1 LTLVA
6 VPRIFPRPM
15 ALTSDDVFKALKDL
29 KDPSSGR
36 PLAELGMLKSV
47 EILAGSGVRVKI
59 ELPTPAS
66 PHKARIEEGVRAT
79 LTPLQLAR
87 VEVAFSWDVRRAPA
101 KGGGADLVP
110 TVRNVVL
117 IGSGK
122 GGVGKSTVS
131 ANVAVALAQLGARV
145 GLLDADIYGPSM
157 PLMMGLFGA
166 KPSSD
171 DGKSV
176 KPLEA
181 HGVKVIS
188 IGFFVD
194 PDQAMIWRGPMLHG
208 ALVQLL
214 RDVKWG
220 DLDYLILDLPP
231 GTGDIQLTI
240 AQQVSVSGAV
250 VVTTPQDVA
259 LSDAIKAKT
268 MFDKV
273 NIPVLG
279 FVENMSGF
287 ICPHCHHETDIFSK
301 GGAEAAA
308 AKLGV
313 SFLGR
318 VPINL
323 AIRVGSDDGK
333 PVVAAD
339 PGLPESQ
346 ALVKIAQNIADRVAL
361 ANLTAVPRGQQKP
374 LVQLGKKS

>member
-1 LTLVA
+1 MA
-6 VPRIFPRPM
+6 VSSEQVL
-15 ALTSDDVFKALKDL
+15 ASLKDL

-36 PLAELGMLKSV
+36 TLAELSMLKGA
-47 EILAGSGVRVKI
+47 EILDGSAVRVRV

-66 PHKARIEEGVRAT
+66 PHKARIEESVRQT
-79 LTPLQLAR
+79 LQPLFAR
-87 VEVAFSWDVRRAPA
+87 VEVAFDWTVRGSPA
-101 KGGGADLVP
+101 KANNQNDLIPSVK
-110 TVRNVVL
+110 NVVL

-131 ANVAVALAQLGARV
+131 ANVAVALAQLGAKV
-145 GLLDADIYGPSM
+145 GLLDADIYGPSV

-166 KPSSD
+166 RPTSE

-176 KPLEA
+176 SPLTA
-181 HGVKVIS
+181 YGVKVIS

-214 RDVKWG
+214 RDVTWG

-240 AQQVSVSGAV
+240 AQQVAVSGAV

-287 ICPHCHHETDIFSK
+287 VCPHCHQETEIFSK

-308 AKLGV
+308 GKLNV
-313 SFLGR
+313 PFLGR

-323 AIRVGSDDGK
+323 AIRIGSDDGR
-333 PVVAAD
+333 PIVASD
-339 PGLPESQ
+339 PGLPEAQ
-346 ALVKIAQNIADRVAL
+346 ALTKIAQNIADRVAL
-361 ANLTAVPRGQQKP
+361 ANLTAVPRGGGKP
-374 LVQLGKKS
+374 LVQLGKK

>member
-1 LTLVA
+1 MA
-6 VPRIFPRPM
+6 VTTEQVL
-15 ALTSDDVFKALKDL
+15 AALKDV

-36 PLAELGMLKSV
+36 PLSELGMLKGA
-47 EILAGSGVRVKI
+47 ELLDGSGVRVRV

-66 PHKARIEEGVRAT
+66 PHKAEIEESVRST
-79 LTPLQLAR
+79 LQPLFHR
-87 VEVAFSWDVRRAPA
+87 VEVAFHWTVRASPGKA
-101 KGGGADLVP
+101 NNQNDLVP
-110 TVRNVVL
+110 SVKNVVL

-131 ANVAVALAQLGARV
+131 ANVAVALAQLGAKV

-157 PLMMGLFGA
+157 PLMMGLYGA
-166 KPSSD
+166 RPTSE
-171 DGKSV
+171 DGKAV
-176 KPLEA
+176 NPLLA
-181 HGVKVIS
+181 FGVKVIS

-194 PDQAMIWRGPMLHG
+194 PEQAMIWRGPMLHG

-220 DLDYLILDLPP
+220 ELDYLILDLPP

-287 ICPHCHHETDIFSK
+287 VCPHCQHETEIFSK
-301 GGAEAAA
+301 GGAEQAA
-308 AKLGV
+308 AKLNV
-313 SFLGR
+313 PFLGR

-323 AIRVGSDDGK
+323 AIRTGSDDGR

-339 PGLPESQ
+339 PGLPEAQ
-346 ALVKIAQNIADRVAL
+346 ALIRIAQNIADRVAL
-361 ANLTAVPRGQQKP
+361 ANLKAVPRGGGKP
-374 LVQLGKKS
+374 LVQLGKKA

>member
-1 LTLVA
+1 MA
-6 VPRIFPRPM
+6 VT
-15 ALTSDDVFKALKDL
+15 AEQVLSALKDL

-36 PLAELGMLKSV
+36 PMSELGYFKHPEMLD
-47 EILAGSGVRVKI
+47 AGGVRVRV
-59 ELPTPAS
+59 ELPTPAY
-66 PHKARIEEGVRAT
+66 PHKARIEEAVRAM
-79 LTPLQLAR
+79 LSPLQLPR
-87 VEVAFSWDVRRAPA
+87 VEVAFGANVRPSPG
-101 KGGGADLVP
+101 KQNNPNDLVP
-110 TVRNVVL
+110 TVKNVVL
-117 IGSGK
+117 VGSGK

-131 ANVAVALAQLGARV
+131 ANVAVAMASLGCKV
-145 GLLDADIYGPSM
+145 GLLDADIYGPSL

-166 KPSSD
+166 RPASD

-176 KPLEA
+176 LPLTA
-181 HGVKVIS
+181 YGVKVIS

-214 RDVKWG
+214 RDVRWG

-259 LSDAIKAKT
+259 LADAIKAKT

-287 ICPHCHHETDIFSK
+287 VCPHCHQETDIFSK
-301 GGAEAAA
+301 GGAEQAAG
-308 AKLGV
+308 KLGV
-313 SFLGR
+313 PFLGR
-318 VPINL
+318 VPINR
-323 AIRVGSDDGK
+323 AIRAGSDDGR

-339 PGLPESQ
+339 PGLPEAQ
-346 ALVKIAQNIADRVAL
+346 ALTRIAQNIAERVAI
-361 ANLTAVPRGQQKP
+361 ANMTAVPRGQKP
-374 LVQLGKKS
+374 LVQLGRKN

>member
-1 LTLVA
+1 MSSPDQVVA
-6 VPRIFPRPM
+6 
-15 ALTSDDVFKALKDL
+15 AL

-36 PLAELGMLKSV
+36 TLGELGMIEGIERLS
-47 EILAGSGVRVKI
+47 ENAIRVKLT
-59 ELPTPAS
+59 LPTPAS
-66 PHKARIEEGVRAT
+66 PWKAKLEEAIRAA
-79 LTPLQLAR
+79 LPGQR
-87 VEVAFSWDVRRAPA
+87 VEVAFGAMVRPSPG
-101 KGGGADLVP
+101 KGTNPNDLVP
-110 TVRNVVL
+110 GVKNVVL

-131 ANVAVALAQLGARV
+131 ANVAVALGQLGAKV

-157 PLMMGLFGA
+157 PLMMGLYGA
-166 KPSSD
+166 RPQSD
-171 DGKSV
+171 DNKSV
-176 KPLEA
+176 KPLDA
-181 HGVKVIS
+181 WGVKVIS

-220 DLDYLILDLPP
+220 ELDYLILDLPP

-240 AQQVSVSGAV
+240 AQQVSVAGAV

-273 NIPVLG
+273 SIPVLG

-287 ICPHCHHETDIFSK
+287 VCPNCKHETEIFSK
-301 GGAEAAA
+301 GGAERAAS
-308 AKLGV
+308 KMGV
-313 SFLGR
+313 PFLGR

-323 AIRVGSDDGK
+323 AIRSGSDDGR
-333 PVVAAD
+333 PLVATD
-339 PGLPESQ
+339 PGLPEAQ
-346 ALVKIAQNIADRVAL
+346 ALIRIAQNIADRVSV
-361 ANLTAVPRGQQKP
+361 ANLTAVPRGQKP
-374 LVQLGKKS
+374 LVQLGKK

>member
-1 LTLVA
+1 MA
-6 VPRIFPRPM
+6 VT
-15 ALTSDDVFKALKDL
+15 AEQVLAALKEL
-29 KDPSSGR
+29 KDPSTGR
-36 PLAELGMLKSV
+36 PLEELGYLKHP
-47 EILAGSGVRVKI
+47 EILEGSGVRVHV

-66 PHKARIEEGVRAT
+66 PHKARLEESIRAA
-79 LTPLQLAR
+79 LQPLQLAR
-87 VEVAFSWDVRRAPA
+87 VEVAFSANVRASPA
-101 KGGGADLVP
+101 KAASTQDLVP
-110 TVRNVVL
+110 GVKNVVL
-117 IGSGK
+117 VGSGK

-131 ANVAVALAQLGARV
+131 ANVAVALAQLGAKT
-145 GLLDADIYGPSM
+145 GLLDADIYGPSV

-166 KPSSD
+166 RPTSD

-176 KPLEA
+176 NPLA
-181 HGVKVIS
+181 AFGVKVIS

-194 PDQAMIWRGPMLHG
+194 PEQAMIWRGPMLHG

-287 ICPHCHHETDIFSK
+287 VCPNCHHETDIFSK
-301 GGAEAAA
+301 GGAELAAG
-308 AKLGV
+308 KLGV
-313 SFLGR
+313 PFLGR
-318 VPINL
+318 VPINV
-323 AIRVGSDDGK
+323 AIRAGSDDGR

-346 ALVKIAQNIADRVAL
+346 ALIRIAQNVADRVAY
-361 ANLTAVPRGQQKP
+361 ANMRARPRGEKP
-374 LVQLGKKS
+374 LVQLGKKA

>member
-1 LTLVA
+1 MV
-6 VPRIFPRPM
+6 
-15 ALTSDDVFKALKDL
+15 K
-29 KDPSSGR
+29 G
-36 PLAELGMLKSV
+36 V
-47 EILAGSGVRVKI
+47 EILEGSGVRARI

-66 PHKARIEEGVRAT
+66 PHKAVLEQSVRGA
-79 LTPLQLAR
+79 LAPLNISR
-87 VEVAFSWDVRRAPA
+87 VEVAFTHDVRRSPG
-101 KGGGADLVP
+101 KGNGPDLVP
-110 TVRNVVL
+110 GVRNVVL
-117 IGSGK
+117 VGSGK

-145 GLLDADIYGPSM
+145 GLLDADIYGPSV
-157 PLMMGLFGA
+157 PLMMGLFGGR
-166 KPSSD
+166 PSSD
-171 DGKSV
+171 DGKLV
-176 KPLEA
+176 NPLEA
-181 HGVKVIS
+181 FGVKVIS

-259 LSDAIKAKT
+259 LADAIKAKT

-287 ICPHCHHETDIFSK
+287 VCPHCGQETDIFSK
-301 GGAEAAA
+301 GGAEAASH
-308 AKLGV
+308 KLNV
-313 SFLGR
+313 PFLGR

-323 AIRVGSDDGK
+323 KIREGSDDGK

-339 PGLPESQ
+339 PALPESQ
-346 ALVKIAQNIADRVAL
+346 ALTRIAQNIADRVAL
-361 ANLTAVPRGQQKP
+361 ANLTAVPRGGQAKP
-374 LVQLGKKS
+374 LVQLGKK

>member
-1 LTLVA
+1 VA
-6 VPRIFPRPM
+6 SSDAILA
-15 ALTSDDVFKALKDL
+15 ALQGVT
-29 KDPSSGR
+29 DPSTGR
-36 PLAELGMLKSV
+36 TLGELGMVKNV
-47 EILAGSGVRVKI
+47 EMLEGNAVRVRL

-66 PHKARIEEGVRAT
+66 PHKARLEEAVRSV
-79 LTPLQLAR
+79 LSPLQLSR
-87 VEVAFSWDVRRAPA
+87 VEVAFTADVRRAPGRA
-101 KGGGADLVP
+101 GADDLVP
-110 TVRNVVL
+110 GVRNVILV
-117 IGSGK
+117 GSGK

-131 ANVAVALAQLGARV
+131 VNLAVALAQLGCRV
-145 GLLDADIYGPSM
+145 GLLDADIYGPSI

-166 KPSSD
+166 RPHSA

-176 KPLEA
+176 DPLAA

-194 PDQAMIWRGPMLHG
+194 PEQAMIWRGPMLHG

-214 RDVKWG
+214 RDVRWG
-220 DLDYLILDLPP
+220 ELDYLILDLPP
-231 GTGDIQLTI
+231 GTGDVQLTI

-273 NIPVLG
+273 SIPVLG

-287 ICPHCHHETDIFSK
+287 ICPHCGEETDIFSK

-308 AKLGV
+308 RKLAV
-313 SFLGR
+313 PFLGR

-323 AIRVGSDDGK
+323 AVRTGGDEGR
-333 PVVAAD
+333 PVVAD
-339 PGLPESQ
+339 HPELSESQ
-346 ALVKIAQNIADRVAL
+346 ALVRIAQNVADRVAL
-361 ANLTAVPRGQQKP
+361 ANLQAVPRGHKP
-374 LVQLGKKS
+374 LVQLGKRN

>member
-1 LTLVA
+1 MA
-6 VPRIFPRPM
+6 VTPEQVL
-15 ALTSDDVFKALKDL
+15 AALKDL

-36 PLAELGMLKSV
+36 PMSELGYFKHPEMLD
-47 EILAGSGVRVKI
+47 GSGVRVRV

-66 PHKARIEEGVRAT
+66 PHKARIEEAVRAT
-79 LTPLQLAR
+79 LSPLQLPR
-87 VEVAFSWDVRRAPA
+87 VEVAFGANVRPSPA
-101 KGGGADLVP
+101 KQHNPNDLVP
-110 TVRNVVL
+110 SVKNVVL
-117 IGSGK
+117 VGSGK

-131 ANVAVALAQLGARV
+131 VNVAVALANLGCKV
-145 GLLDADIYGPSM
+145 GLLDADIYGPSV

-166 KPSSD
+166 RPTST

-176 KPLEA
+176 QPLSA
-181 HGVKVIS
+181 FGVKVIS

-214 RDVKWG
+214 RDVQWG

-259 LSDAIKAKT
+259 LADAIKAKT

-287 ICPHCHHETDIFSK
+287 VCPHCHQETDIFSK
-301 GGAEAAA
+301 GGAEQAAG
-308 AKLGV
+308 KLGV
-313 SFLGR
+313 PFLGR
-318 VPINL
+318 VPINP
-323 AIRVGSDDGK
+323 AIRVGSDDGR

-339 PGLPESQ
+339 PGLPEAQ
-346 ALVKIAQNIADRVAL
+346 ALTRIAQNIADRVAL
-361 ANLTAVPRGQQKP
+361 ANMTAVPRGQKP
-374 LVQLGKKS
+374 LVQLGRKA

>member
-1 LTLVA
+1 VPSVKNVILV
-6 VPRIFPRPM
+6 
-15 ALTSDDVFKALKDL
+15 
-29 KDPSSGR
+29 
-36 PLAELGMLKSV
+36 
-47 EILAGSGVRVKI
+47 
-59 ELPTPAS
+59 
-66 PHKARIEEGVRAT
+66 
-79 LTPLQLAR
+79 
-87 VEVAFSWDVRRAPA
+87 
-101 KGGGADLVP
+101 
-110 TVRNVVL
+110 
-117 IGSGK
+117 GSGK

-131 ANVAVALAQLGARV
+131 ANVAVALAQLGAKV
-145 GLLDADIYGPSM
+145 GLLDADIYGPSV

-166 KPSSD
+166 RPTSE

-176 KPLEA
+176 SPLTA
-181 HGVKVIS
+181 FGVKVIS

-220 DLDYLILDLPP
+220 ELDYLILDLPP

-287 ICPHCHHETDIFSK
+287 VCPNCHHETDIFSK
-301 GGAEAAA
+301 GGAEQAAS
-308 AKLGV
+308 KLSV
-313 SFLGR
+313 AFLGR
-318 VPINL
+318 VPINP
-323 AIRVGSDDGK
+323 AIRAGSDDGR

-339 PGLPESQ
+339 PGLPEAQ
-346 ALVKIAQNIADRVAL
+346 ALTKIAQNIADRVAL
-361 ANLTAVPRGQQKP
+361 ANLTVVPRGTGRP
-374 LVQLGKKS
+374 LVQLGKKA

>member
-1 LTLVA
+1 MA
-6 VPRIFPRPM
+6 VT
-15 ALTSDDVFKALKDL
+15 AEQVLAALKDV

-36 PLAELGMLKSV
+36 TLSELGYLKHP
-47 EILAGSGVRVKI
+47 ELLDGGAVRVRV

-66 PHKARIEEGVRAT
+66 PHKARIEEAVRAT
-79 LTPLQLAR
+79 LSSLQVPR
-87 VEVAFSWDVRRAPA
+87 VEVAFGANVRPSPA
-101 KGGGADLVP
+101 KQHNPNDLVP
-110 TVRNVVL
+110 TVKNVVL
-117 IGSGK
+117 VGSGK

-131 ANVAVALAQLGARV
+131 ANVAVALANLGCKV
-145 GLLDADIYGPSM
+145 GLLDADIYGPSL

-166 KPSSD
+166 RPTSE

-176 KPLEA
+176 NPLQA
-181 HGVKVIS
+181 FGVKVIS

-214 RDVKWG
+214 RDVRWG

-259 LSDAIKAKT
+259 LADAIKAKA

-273 NIPVLG
+273 DIPVLG

-287 ICPHCHHETDIFSK
+287 VCPHCHTETEIFSK
-301 GGAEAAA
+301 GGAEQAAG
-308 AKLGV
+308 KLGV
-313 SFLGR
+313 PFLGR
-318 VPINL
+318 VPINP
-323 AIRVGSDDGK
+323 AIRVGSDDGR

-339 PGLPESQ
+339 PGLPEAQ
-346 ALVKIAQNIADRVAL
+346 ALTRIAQNIADRVAL
-361 ANLTAVPRGQQKP
+361 ANMTAVPRGQKP
-374 LVQLGKKS
+374 LVQLGRKA

>member
-1 LTLVA
+1 MAVA
-6 VPRIFPRPM
+6 PDQIAASV
-15 ALTSDDVFKALKDL
+15 KAL

-36 PLAELGMLKSV
+36 GLGELGMVQGV
-47 EILAGSGVRVKI
+47 ELLSESAVRVRI

-66 PHKARIEEGVRAT
+66 PWKPRIEELIRGALPGVRA
-79 LTPLQLAR
+79 
-87 VEVAFSWDVRRAPA
+87 EVAFTAAVRPSPA
-101 KGGGADLVP
+101 KQMAANDLVP
-110 TVRNVVL
+110 SVRNVVL
-117 IGSGK
+117 VGSGK

-131 ANVAVALAQLGARV
+131 ANVAVALAKLGAKV
-145 GLLDADIYGPSM
+145 GLLDADIYGPSL

-166 KPSSD
+166 RPSSD
-171 DGKSV
+171 DGKKV
-176 KPLEA
+176 RPLDA
-181 HGVKVIS
+181 FGVKVIS

-214 RDVKWG
+214 RDVNWG

-259 LSDAIKAKT
+259 LADAIKAKT

-273 NIPVLG
+273 SIPILG

-287 ICPHCHHETDIFSK
+287 VCPNCHHETDIFSK

-308 AKLGV
+308 QKLGV
-313 SFLGR
+313 PFLGR
-318 VPINL
+318 VPINT
-323 AIRVGSDDGK
+323 AIRSGSDDGR
-333 PVVAAD
+333 PVVAGD
-339 PGLPESQ
+339 PGLPEAQ
-346 ALVKIAQNIADRVAL
+346 ALVRIAQNVADRVAV
-361 ANLTAVPRGQQKP
+361 ANLSAVPRGQKP
-374 LVQLGKKS
+374 LVQLGKKA

>member
-1 LTLVA
+1 MA
-6 VPRIFPRPM
+6 VTPEQVSIS
-15 ALTSDDVFKALKDL
+15 LKAL

-36 PLAELGMLKSV
+36 GLGELGMIQEV
-47 EILAGSGVRVKI
+47 EVLSESAVRVRV

-66 PHKARIEEGVRAT
+66 PWKPKLEEIIRAA
-79 LTPLQLAR
+79 LPGMRA
-87 VEVAFSWDVRRAPA
+87 EVAFSANVRQSPA
-101 KGGGADLVP
+101 KAAAANDLVP
-110 TVRNVVL
+110 TVKNVVL

-131 ANVAVALAQLGARV
+131 ANVAVALAKLGAKV
-145 GLLDADIYGPSM
+145 GLLDADIYGPSL

-171 DGKSV
+171 DGKRV
-176 KPLEA
+176 RPLDA
-181 HGVKVIS
+181 YGVKVIS

-214 RDVKWG
+214 RDVNWG

-273 NIPVLG
+273 SIPVLG

-287 ICPHCHHETDIFSK
+287 VCPHCQHETDIFSR

-313 SFLGR
+313 PFLGR
-318 VPINL
+318 VPINM
-323 AIRVGSDDGK
+323 AIRTGSDDGK

-346 ALVKIAQNIADRVAL
+346 ALVRIAQNIADRVAV
-361 ANLTAVPRGQQKP
+361 ANLSAIPRGQKS
-374 LVQLGKKS
+374 LVQLGKKA

>member
-1 LTLVA
+1 MAVTAEQVLT
-6 VPRIFPRPM
+6 
-15 ALTSDDVFKALKDL
+15 ALKDV

-36 PLAELGMLKSV
+36 PLSELGMLKGA
-47 EILAGSGVRVKI
+47 EILDGSGVRVRV

-66 PHKARIEEGVRAT
+66 PHKARIEESLRAT
-79 LTPLQLAR
+79 LQPLFKR
-87 VEVAFSWDVRRAPA
+87 VEVAFHWTVRGSLA
-101 KGGGADLVP
+101 KANNQNDLVP
-110 TVRNVVL
+110 TVKNVVL

-131 ANVAVALAQLGARV
+131 ANVAVALAQLGAKV

-157 PLMMGLFGA
+157 PLMMGLYGA
-166 KPSSD
+166 RPTSE
-171 DGKSV
+171 DGKAV
-176 KPLEA
+176 NPLLA
-181 HGVKVIS
+181 FGVKVIS

-194 PDQAMIWRGPMLHG
+194 PEQAMIWRGPMLHG

-220 DLDYLILDLPP
+220 ELDYLILDLPP

-287 ICPHCHHETDIFSK
+287 VCPHCQHETEIFSK
-301 GGAEAAA
+301 GGAEQAA
-308 AKLGV
+308 AKLNV
-313 SFLGR
+313 PFLGR
-318 VPINL
+318 VPINI
-323 AIRVGSDDGK
+323 AIRTGSDDGR

-339 PGLPESQ
+339 PGLPEAQ
-346 ALVKIAQNIADRVAL
+346 ALIRIAQNIADRVAL
-361 ANLTAVPRGQQKP
+361 ANLTAVPRGGGKP
-374 LVQLGKKS
+374 LVQLGKKA

>member
-1 LTLVA
+1 
-6 VPRIFPRPM
+6 M
-15 ALTSDDVFKALKDL
+15 ALAAEQVVTSLKAL

-36 PLAELGMLKSV
+36 GLGELGMVQDV
-47 EILAGSGVRVKI
+47 EVLSETAVRVRL

-66 PHKARIEEGVRAT
+66 PWKPKLEELIRAA
-79 LTPLQLAR
+79 LPGMRA
-87 VEVAFSWDVRRAPA
+87 EVAFSANVRPSPA
-101 KGGGADLVP
+101 KSAAGNDLVP
-110 TVRNVVL
+110 SVKNVVL
-117 IGSGK
+117 VGSGK

-131 ANVAVALAQLGARV
+131 ANVAVALAKLGAKV

-166 KPSSD
+166 RPTSD
-171 DGKSV
+171 DGKRV
-176 KPLEA
+176 RPLDA
-181 HGVKVIS
+181 FGVKVIS

-214 RDVKWG
+214 RDVDWG

-259 LSDAIKAKT
+259 LADAIKAKT

-273 NIPVLG
+273 SIPVLG

-287 ICPHCHHETDIFSK
+287 VCPHCQTETDIFAK
-301 GGAEAAA
+301 GGAEAASQ
-308 AKLGV
+308 KLGV
-313 SFLGR
+313 PFLGR
-318 VPINL
+318 VPINM
-323 AIRVGSDDGK
+323 AIRTGSDDGK
-333 PVVAAD
+333 PVVAGE

-346 ALVKIAQNIADRVAL
+346 ALVRIAQNVADRVAV
-361 ANLTAVPRGQQKP
+361 ANLSAVPRGQKP
-374 LVQLGKKS
+374 LVQLGKKA

>member
-1 LTLVA
+1 VA
-6 VPRIFPRPM
+6 FTADVRP
-15 ALTSDDVFKALKDL
+15 S
-29 KDPSSGR
+29 PS
-36 PLAELGMLKSV
+36 K
-47 EILAGSGVRVKI
+47 GSG
-59 ELPTPAS
+59 T
-66 PHKARIEEGVRAT
+66 
-79 LTPLQLAR
+79 
-87 VEVAFSWDVRRAPA
+87 
-101 KGGGADLVP
+101 DLVP
-110 TVRNVVL
+110 SVRNVILV
-117 IGSGK
+117 GSGK

-131 ANVAVALAQLGARV
+131 VNLAVALAKLGCRV
-145 GLLDADIYGPSM
+145 GVLDADIYGPSI

-166 KPSSD
+166 RPSST
-171 DGKSV
+171 DGKTV
-176 KPLEA
+176 EPLTA
-181 HGVKVIS
+181 FGVKVIS

-220 DLDYLILDLPP
+220 DLDYLVLDLPP

-240 AQQVSVSGAV
+240 AQQISVSGAV

-287 ICPHCHHETDIFSK
+287 VCPHCHQETDIFSK
-301 GGAEAAA
+301 GGAEQAA
-308 AKLGV
+308 AKLSV
-313 SFLGR
+313 PFLGR
-318 VPINL
+318 VPINP
-323 AIRVGSDDGK
+323 AIREGSDDGR
-333 PVVAAD
+333 PVVAAN

-346 ALVKIAQNIADRVAL
+346 ALMRIAQNVADRVAL
-361 ANLTAVPRGQQKP
+361 ANLTAVPRGAGRG

>member
-1 LTLVA
+1 MA
-6 VPRIFPRPM
+6 VS
-15 ALTSDDVFKALKDL
+15 TEEVLKKLAAL

-36 PLAELGMLKSV
+36 SLGELGMIKGV
-47 EILAGSGVRVKI
+47 ETLSESAVRVRV

-66 PHKARIEEGVRAT
+66 PWKPKLDEAIRAA
-79 LTPLQLAR
+79 LPGMRA
-87 VEVAFSWDVRRAPA
+87 EVAFSSNVRPSPA
-101 KGGGADLVP
+101 KSVAANDLVP
-110 TVRNVVL
+110 SVKNVVL
-117 IGSGK
+117 VGSGK

-131 ANVAVALAQLGARV
+131 ANVAVALARLGATV
-145 GLLDADIYGPSM
+145 GLLDADIYGPSV

-166 KPSSD
+166 RPSSD
-171 DGKSV
+171 DGKKV
-176 KPLEA
+176 RPLDA
-181 HGVKVIS
+181 FGVKVIS

-214 RDVKWG
+214 RDVNWG

-259 LSDAIKAKT
+259 LADAIKAKT

-273 NIPVLG
+273 SIPVLG

-287 ICPHCHHETDIFSK
+287 VCPNCHHETDIFSK

-308 AKLGV
+308 QKLGV
-313 SFLGR
+313 PFLGR
-318 VPINL
+318 VPINM
-323 AIRVGSDDGK
+323 AIREGSDDGK
-333 PVVAAD
+333 PVVAQN
-339 PGLPESQ
+339 PELPEAQ
-346 ALVKIAQNIADRVAL
+346 ALFRIAQNVADRVAV
-361 ANLTAVPRGQQKP
+361 ANLSAVPRGQKP

>member
-1 LTLVA
+1 MGVSAEQVLST
-6 VPRIFPRPM
+6 
-15 ALTSDDVFKALKDL
+15 LKDL

-36 PLAELGMLKSV
+36 PMSELGYFKHPEMLD
-47 EILAGSGVRVKI
+47 GGGVRVRV

-66 PHKARIEEGVRAT
+66 PHKARIEEAVRAM
-79 LTPLQLAR
+79 LSPLQIPR
-87 VEVAFSWDVRRAPA
+87 VEVAFGANVRPSPG
-101 KGGGADLVP
+101 KQNNPNDLVP
-110 TVRNVVL
+110 SVKNVVL
-117 IGSGK
+117 VGSGK

-131 ANVAVALAQLGARV
+131 ANVAVALANLGCKV

-166 KPSSD
+166 RPTSD

-176 KPLEA
+176 LPLTA
-181 HGVKVIS
+181 FGVKVIS

-194 PDQAMIWRGPMLHG
+194 PDQAVIWRGPMLHG

-214 RDVKWG
+214 RDVHWG

-259 LSDAIKAKT
+259 LADAIKAKT

-287 ICPHCHHETDIFSK
+287 VCPHCGQETDICSK

-308 AKLGV
+308 RKLAV
-313 SFLGR
+313 PFLGR

-323 AIRVGSDDGK
+323 AVRTGGDEGR
-333 PVVAAD
+333 PVVAD
-339 PGLPESQ
+339 NPQLPESQ
-346 ALVKIAQNIADRVAL
+346 ALVRIAQNVADRVAI
-361 ANLTAVPRGQQKP
+361 ANLQAVPKGHKP
-374 LVQLGKKS
+374 LVQLGKRT

>member
-1 LTLVA
+1 MA
-6 VPRIFPRPM
+6 VTTEQVL
-15 ALTSDDVFKALKDL
+15 AALKDL
-29 KDPSSGR
+29 KDPASGR
-36 PLAELGMLKSV
+36 TLHDLGMLKGA
-47 EILAGSGVRVKI
+47 EILEGSGVRVQV

-66 PHKARIEEGVRAT
+66 PHKPRIEEAIRAT
-79 LTPLQLAR
+79 LSPLHLAR
-87 VEVAFSWDVRRAPA
+87 VEVGFSWSVRTSPA
-101 KGGGADLVP
+101 KGQNQNDLVP
-110 TVRNVVL
+110 TVKNVVL

-131 ANVAVALAQLGARV
+131 ANVAVALAQSGAKV

-157 PLMMGLFGA
+157 PLMMGLYGA
-166 KPSSD
+166 RPTSE
-171 DGKSV
+171 DGKAV
-176 KPLEA
+176 NPLLA
-181 HGVKVIS
+181 FGVKVIS

-220 DLDYLILDLPP
+220 ELDYLILDLPP

-250 VVTTPQDVA
+250 IVTTPQDVA
-259 LSDAIKAKT
+259 LSDAIKAKV

-287 ICPHCHHETDIFSK
+287 VCPNCQHETEIFSK
-301 GGAEAAA
+301 GGAEQAA
-308 AKLGV
+308 AKLNV
-313 SFLGR
+313 PFLGR

-323 AIRVGSDDGK
+323 AIRTGSDDGR
-333 PVVAAD
+333 PIVAAD
-339 PGLPESQ
+339 PGLPEAQ
-346 ALVKIAQNIADRVAL
+346 ALIRIAQNIADRVAL
-361 ANLTAVPRGQQKP
+361 ANLTALPRGGGKP
-374 LVQLGKKS
+374 LVQLGKKA